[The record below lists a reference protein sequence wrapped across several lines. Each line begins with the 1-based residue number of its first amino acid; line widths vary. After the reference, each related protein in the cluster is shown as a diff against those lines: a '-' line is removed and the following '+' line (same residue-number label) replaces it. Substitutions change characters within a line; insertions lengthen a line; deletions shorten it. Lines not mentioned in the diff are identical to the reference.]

1 VRLEDG
7 VTLALVLIVAYLLGS
22 IPTSYIVVYR
32 ITGRDIRTMGTGNPG
47 TMNVWDS
54 VGFKAALVV
63 GIGDICKGMAAVGVA
78 YLAGLDDRDA
88 VLAALCAV
96 AGHDWSIF
104 LRLDGG
110 NGMAAAVGAMIALL
124 PEAALLATGFAIA
137 AWFLGF
143 SRRLAG
149 IAALGLFLTLAY
161 TFQAPDVKLIGA
173 GLVLILTVIKI
184 VRFEGFSPA
193 RPSR

>member
-1 VRLEDG
+1 M
-7 VTLALVLIVAYLLGS
+7 TLALVLIVAYLLGS

-32 ITGRDIRTMGTGNPG
+32 LTGRDIRSMGSGNPG
-47 TMNVWDS
+47 TMNVLDS

-63 GIGDICKGMAAVGVA
+63 GVVDICKGMAAVGVA

-88 VLAALCAV
+88 VLAAMCAV
-96 AGHDWSIF
+96 AGHDFSIF

-110 NGMAAAVGAMIALL
+110 NGMAAAVGALTALL
-124 PEAALLATGFAIA
+124 PQAGLLSTGVAIA
-137 AWFLGF
+137 IWALGG

-149 IAALGLFLTLAY
+149 VTGLGLFLALAY
-161 TFQAPDVKLIGA
+161 VFEVPDVKLIGA
-173 GLVLILTVIKI
+173 GVLLILTVIKI
-184 VRFEGFSPA
+184 VRFEGFSPP

>member
-1 VRLEDG
+1 
-7 VTLALVLIVAYLLGS
+7 VTLALVLIVAYLFGS

-32 ITGRDIRTMGTGNPG
+32 LTGRDIRTMGSGNPG
-47 TMNVWDS
+47 TMNVLDS
-54 VGFKAALVV
+54 VGFKAALIV
-63 GIGDICKGMAAVGVA
+63 GLGDICKGMAAVGIA

-88 VLAALCAV
+88 VLAGLCAV

-110 NGMAAAVGAMIALL
+110 NGMAAAVGALIALL
-124 PEAALLATGFAIA
+124 PQEALLAIFIAIA
-137 AWFLGF
+137 IWLLGS
-143 SRRLAG
+143 SRRVAG
-149 IAALGLFLTLAY
+149 ITGLSLLLMLAY
-161 TFQAPDVKLIGA
+161 VFQAPDVKLIGA
-173 GLVLILTVIKI
+173 AVLLILTVIKI